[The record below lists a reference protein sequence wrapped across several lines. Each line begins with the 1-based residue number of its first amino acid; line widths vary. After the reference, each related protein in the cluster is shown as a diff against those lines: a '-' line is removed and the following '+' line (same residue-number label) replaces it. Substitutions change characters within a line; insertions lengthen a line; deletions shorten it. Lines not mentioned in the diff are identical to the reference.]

1 MNANPY
7 SSLPHSMQKYITDT
21 VRNNLKSIITPL
33 TRPQQKAISEVC
45 RGLLGSSAPILRHLA
60 QNSELTAKKQ
70 GEKYARHLD
79 NTDLTPAIEAVVLR
93 HAVRDV
99 KRYSIIAYDLSDI
112 AKAHARKMEKLR
124 RVFDGSKRE
133 PVSGYTFH
141 GIGINQIL
149 VRARIHDGDKEFLPQ
164 VRRQVL
170 DEIVAALP
178 GRRLPDGS
186 WKPYGV
192 GTFDRG
198 NDDRRLFLYLRSEV
212 NLDFIA
218 RLKANRKV
226 VDCKTG
232 VLSKVGE
239 LKSGQYE
246 VCLLDDHGHPDQRYR
261 YRLVIADHLSDKEPI
276 RLLTTL
282 PKERFSRHQIVRMY
296 LERWGVENSF
306 KRIKQKF
313 SLERIRVIK
322 EQEFRNLVA
331 LTLFC
336 LAMATIVFHR
346 LQQLN
351 TDLIAGLLL
360 YYKQFL
366 RRWSLTCNL
375 DSFLT
380 FLQKNMTPL
389 VFRNHDPPQGQLFLL
404 PERELKKLGSF

>member
-1 MNANPY
+1 
-7 SSLPHSMQKYITDT
+7 MQKYITDT
-21 VRNNLKSIITPL
+21 VRNNLKSILSPL
-33 TRPQQKAISEVC
+33 TRPQQKAVSEVC
-45 RGLLGSSAPILRHLA
+45 RGLLGSAGPILRHLA
-60 QNSELTAKKQ
+60 QNPGISAKKQ
-70 GEKYARHLD
+70 GEKYARHLA
-79 NTDLTPAIEAVVLR
+79 NTDLTPAVERVVLR
-93 HAVRDV
+93 HAVREV

-112 AKAHARKMEKLR
+112 AKEHAEKMEKLH
-124 RVFDGSKRE
+124 RVFDGSKRKT
-133 PVSGYTFH
+133 SNGYTLH

-149 VRARIHDGDKEFLPQ
+149 VRARIHDGDTEYLPQ
-164 VRRQVL
+164 VRQRLIVEL
-170 DEIVAALP
+170 VAALP
-178 GRRLPDGS
+178 GRRLSDGS

-198 NDDRRLFLYLRSEV
+198 NDDRQFFLYLRSQV

-218 RLKANRKV
+218 RLKANRTV
-226 VDCKTG
+226 VDRKSG
-232 VLSKVGE
+232 VLSKVSD
-239 LKSGQYE
+239 LRAGQYE
-246 VCLLDDHGHPDQRYR
+246 VFLLDDRNKVDKRFV
-261 YRLVIADHLSDKEPI
+261 YRLVIADHLPDKEPI

-282 PKERFSRHQIVRMY
+282 PKQRFSQHQIVRMY

-313 SLERIRVIK
+313 ALERIRVIK

-360 YYKQFL
+360 YYKRFL
-366 RRWSLTCNL
+366 RQRSLSCNL
-375 DSFLT
+375 DSFIT

-389 VFRNHDPPQGQLFLL
+389 VFRNHDPPPGQLTLL
-404 PERELKKLGSF
+404 PENELRKLGSF